1 MGYNLTTQHKKLGA
15 GLIRSVNILYTQC
28 LNVFKY

>member
-15 GLIRSVNILYTQC
+15 GLEVLIFYTHSVLMC
-28 LNVFKY
+28 SKY